1 MRATMIAVTAVAAM
15 SVTSAAVAAV
25 EYREQWTPPNARH
38 GAVARQAEATSQIA
52 VGATVGNACVCQP
65 AGAGPRAAA
74 ARPAPPSADHKDQD
88 DDGAL
93 KAGAAMLGLWPKDSG
108 NHTGHVVTGQIVR
121 NVRHEPVAAA
131 HAPEGGSHHAFS
143 YGRRANV
150 WHAPSTVA
158 RTTRDAPP
166 HRTSASSSKDNTQ
179 HNPIAGA
186 RLAAKIPPHSDG
198 SRRSLA
204 TAAGHPVPHHRLVV
218 ETKPMQPKVLPNSQR
233 RELPPILS

>member
-1 MRATMIAVTAVAAM
+1 MAAVMAVAAM
-15 SVTSAAVAAV
+15 SVTTAAVAAV
-25 EYREQWTPPNARH
+25 EYREQWTQPDVRH
-38 GAVARQAEATSQIA
+38 GAVEKRAEASGQNA
-52 VGATVGNACVCQP
+52 LGAAAGNACVCQP

-74 ARPAPPSADHKDQD
+74 TRPAPPSGDHKNQD

-93 KAGAAMLGLWPKDSG
+93 KAGAAMLGLWPQDSE
-108 NHTGHVVTGQIVR
+108 NPTGHVVTGQIVR
-121 NVRHEPVAAA
+121 SVRHEPVAAA
-131 HAPEGGSHHAFS
+131 HAPEGGSHHAFN

-158 RTTRDAPP
+158 RTTTDAPP
-166 HRTSASSSKDNTQ
+166 HRTSAGNSMDNTQ
-179 HNPIAGA
+179 HKPIAGA
-186 RLAAKIPPHSDG
+186 RLAAKIPPHGDG

-218 ETKPMQPKVLPNSQR
+218 ETKPMHPKVLPNSLR